1 MSSLSV
7 LSLRLVGD
15 IVINE
20 TPHKVLCSS
29 TYHSPTQLVSQNK
42 ETATQSKCK
51 SYFGFKYIHCIY
63 MRLCNYKEQAPRSD
77 DLDVKLLLFLFFN
90 T

>member
-1 MSSLSV
+1 MQSEHLVSSLSV

-51 SYFGFKYIHCIY
+51 SYFGFKYIYIVYTCVFAIIKNKHRGLMI
-63 MRLCNYKEQAPRSD
+63 
-77 DLDVKLLLFLFFN
+77 
-90 T
+90 